1 MSDLF
6 LDESLSPGQNTVAT
20 IADDFLNP
28 VLKVRELSGQIDWI
42 ATQRKVEYIDQL
54 LVLKAHKSVAIRRKL
69 ATTVGL
75 LGTSE
80 ILEKLKIWQLSE
92 SDRQTWLIIE
102 NSIDRISRKNDSSQ
116 EYNVQIYSV
125 TEAISQIKR
134 QISEKTYT
142 IEGEISEPRLNRE
155 MYFFGIKDTQE
166 SRIDCWAFMGKIVRM
181 GFALNEGLAVRVRG
195 KFKLSKASK
204 LYFDI
209 EHIELTGEGELMRN
223 LKLLEEKL
231 FKEGLFSPE
240 RKRKIAKIPEKILLL
255 ASTNSAAL
263 TDFTKVLN
271 QRIGGRT
278 VYLLPIK
285 TQGVGAEF
293 EIISKLEKVD
303 EICSLYNINTVV
315 ITRGGGS
322 KDDLFVFNSEK
333 IVRQIY
339 SLKTPTIVAIGHERD
354 TTLAELVGD
363 IRASTP
369 SQAAELVCISK
380 DQIIGQT
387 NQIMSFLRDYFNTKK
402 HQYQLASNQI
412 FNLIINSIRLEIQ
425 NSRRILNGLDL
436 TINRLISSFYSIN
449 QQLWQ
454 SILSL
459 VKEQIWQTKNILA
472 KTANLEQQ
480 ISLEI
485 KQNLEINRQSY
496 FQIQQVLKYQFQNYR
511 QDFNYTARQIA
522 LENPKYV
529 LNKGY
534 SLTFQNKKIITK
546 KSDLKNNLPI
556 QIEFMDGKTG
566 DLELH

>member
-511 QDFNYTARQIA
+511 QDFNYTARQID

-546 KSDLKNNLPI
+546 KSDLKTNLPI

>member
-480 ISLEI
+480 IRLEI

-511 QDFNYTARQIA
+511 QDFNYTARQID

-546 KSDLKNNLPI
+546 KSDLKINLPI

-566 DLELH
+566 DLGLH

>member
-480 ISLEI
+480 IRLEI

-511 QDFNYTARQIA
+511 QDFNYTARQID

-546 KSDLKNNLPI
+546 KSDLKTNLPI

-566 DLELH
+566 DLGLH